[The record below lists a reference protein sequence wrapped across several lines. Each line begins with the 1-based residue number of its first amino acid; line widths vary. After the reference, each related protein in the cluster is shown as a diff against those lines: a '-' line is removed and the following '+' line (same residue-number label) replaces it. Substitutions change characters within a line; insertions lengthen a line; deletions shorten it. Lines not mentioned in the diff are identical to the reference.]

1 MARDYYEVLGVNR
14 SADEKEIKKAFHRQ
28 AKKFHPDV
36 NKNDPNAEASFKE
49 VNEAYEVL
57 SDAEKRK
64 LYDQYGHDYDKVGQG
79 GGFGGFGGRGGQT
92 QVDPGAFEDLM
103 RSFFGGMGSDD
114 VSSRRNRRARAL
126 RGDDIDHP
134 ISITLREAFEGTTRY
149 ITKDDRRVKADI
161 PAGVSDGTR
170 VRLRGEGERGAQA
183 NGDLFLVIAI
193 DPDPNFT
200 RDGLDLTTDV
210 KVDVF
215 TAMLGGQVTVPLVVG
230 SVKMTIPAGTS
241 SGRKFRFSGKGMPS
255 AKQGKSGDL
264 YARVLITV
272 PETLTSEQ
280 RLLIEN
286 LRDSFNR

>member
-14 SADEKEIKKAFHRQ
+14 SADEKELKKAFHRL

-36 NKNDPNAEASFKE
+36 NKSDPNTEARFKE

-57 SDAEKRK
+57 SDPEKRK
-64 LYDQYGHDYDKVGQG
+64 LYDAYGHDYDKVRQG
-79 GGFGGFGGRGGQT
+79 GGFGGQGRTT

-103 RSFFGGMGSDD
+103 KSFFGGLGGDD
-114 VSSRRNRRARAL
+114 VMGRRNRRSRPA

-134 ISITLREAFEGTTRY
+134 INISLREAFEGTMRY
-149 ITKDDRRVKADI
+149 ITKGDRRVKADI

-170 VRLRGEGERGAQA
+170 VRLRGEGEPGMQA
-183 NGDLFLVIAI
+183 AGDLFLVITV

-200 RDGLDLTTDV
+200 RDGNDLTTEV

-230 SVKMTIPAGTS
+230 SAKMTIPPGTS
-241 SGRKFRFSGKGMPS
+241 SGRKFRFGGKGMPT
-255 AKQGKSGDL
+255 GKGHHGDL
-264 YARVLITV
+264 YARILVTV

-286 LRDSFNR
+286 LRDSFR